1 MKESP
6 FIWWFGD
13 AKFGFSSGGQPIFP
27 DIFSAYITRKQYAT
41 VFLNKAYGLND
52 FTGKGTFN
60 PKQDENRR
68 LQNSCLVCSI
78 PSLKLTARTWKWM
91 VARWVSF
98 WGPASCQVRT
108 VSFGESIFFVGDDYF
123 RIFIVQGV
131 CSKMKWIPTLP
142 HVGITIQNLKLNGSK
157 KYSKDM
163 SFATYACNFLGG
175 GFRYFYFHPY
185 LGKIPILTIYIYILQ
200 VI

>member
-27 DIFSAYITRKQYAT
+27 DIFSCLYHKKA
-41 VFLNKAYGLND
+41 VCNGFLNKAYGLDD

-60 PKQDENRR
+60 PKQVENRR

-98 WGPASCQVRT
+98 WGPASFKLLVLGRA
-108 VSFGESIFFVGDDYF
+108 FFLVGDDYF

-142 HVGITIQNLKLNGSK
+142 HLGITIQNLKLNGSK
-157 KYSKDM
+157 KYLKDV
-163 SFATYACNFLGG
+163 SFPTYACNFLGG
-175 GFRYFYFHPY
+175 GFKYFLFSPLFGEDSHFD
-185 LGKIPILTIYIYILQ
+185 
-200 VI
+200 